1 MNFLMRIKKDL
12 SRKNIRKKTKPVKK
26 FHFLYG
32 VLIDYKKDLGYNI
45 ISEIIR
51 RFIWSYL

>member
-1 MNFLMRIKKDL
+1 MNCLMHIKKDL
-12 SRKNIRKKTKPVKK
+12 LRKNIRKKTKPVKK

-51 RFIWSYL
+51 RFTWSYL